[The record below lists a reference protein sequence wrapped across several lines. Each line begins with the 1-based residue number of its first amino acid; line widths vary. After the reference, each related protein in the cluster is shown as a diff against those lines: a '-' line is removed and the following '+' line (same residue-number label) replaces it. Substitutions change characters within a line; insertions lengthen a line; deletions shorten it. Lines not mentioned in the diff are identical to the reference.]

1 MDSVA
6 SDHGAHPGA
15 ELEVAIVGSG
25 YAGLC
30 MAIQLRER
38 GVADFVIL
46 EQHAEFGGTW
56 RVNSYPGAA
65 CDIPSQLYSFSFAQS
80 ADWSRKF
87 PRQAELLAYTED
99 LVRRYQLAPHLRLG
113 HGLLAADY
121 DEARGAWRLRTA
133 RGELRARNLVL
144 ATGGLSR
151 AALPALPGLERFAGK
166 VFHSA
171 RWDHGYELRG
181 KRVAVIGTGASAV
194 QFVPQIAPLVAQLD
208 LYQRTAPWVLPR
220 PDRAITAAERWLLR
234 RLPPLRGLVRLLT
247 YVQYESRYLVFAGPS
262 LLARVAA
269 ALGRRHLRR
278 QLPHD
283 AALRARLTPS
293 YRPGC
298 KRLLLSNDFYPA
310 LARANVALHT
320 AGIAEVKPRGIVG
333 ADGVERAVDAI
344 IFATGF
350 DVEHALGAVA
360 VRGRGGALL
369 ADAARGGL
377 AAYKGAT
384 VPGFPNLYLIAGPNT
399 ALGHNSMI
407 YMIESGVRY
416 ALEAVLARRRAGWRA
431 LEVRDEVCR
440 LYNQR
445 LQARFRGTAW
455 ASGCRSW
462 YLASG
467 GRNSALW
474 PGFSFAYRRITRRFD
489 AQSYRITSAHLE
501 EGHRRL

>member
-1 MDSVA
+1 MDSDQ
-6 SDHGAHPGA
+6 SDHGADV
-15 ELEVAIVGSG
+15 EVAIVGSG

-30 MAIQLRER
+30 MGIKLRER
-38 GVADFVIL
+38 GIADFVIL
-46 EQHAEFGGTW
+46 EQNAEFGGTW

-65 CDIPSQLYSFSFAQS
+65 CDIPSHLYSFSFAQN

-87 PRQAELLAYTED
+87 PRQPELLAYAED
-99 LVRRYQLAPHLRLG
+99 IVRRYGLAPHLRLG

-121 DEARGAWRLRTA
+121 DEARGRWRLRTA
-133 RGELRARNLVL
+133 RGELSARNLML

-151 AALPALPGLERFAGK
+151 AALPALPGLDSFAGK

-171 RWDHGYELRG
+171 RWDHGYDLRG
-181 KRVAVIGTGASAV
+181 KRVAVIGTGASAI
-194 QFVPQIAPLVAQLD
+194 QFVPEIAPLVAQLD

-234 RLPPLRGLVRLLT
+234 RLPPLRKLYRLLT

-262 LLARVAA
+262 WLAGVAA
-269 ALGRRHLRR
+269 RLGRRHLRR

-283 AALRARLTPS
+283 AALRARLAPS

-298 KRLLLSNDFYPA
+298 KRMLLSNDYYPA
-310 LARANVALHT
+310 LARANVGLHT
-320 AGIAEVKPRGIVG
+320 CGIAAVRPRGIAG

-384 VPGFPNLYLIAGPNT
+384 VPGFPNMYMIAGPNT
-399 ALGHNSMI
+399 GLGHNSMI

-416 ALEAVLARRRAGWRA
+416 AVEAVLARRRAGWRA
-431 LEVRDEVCR
+431 LEVRDDVCR
-440 LYNQR
+440 QYNQR
-445 LQARFRGTAW
+445 LQARFKGTAW

-474 PGFSFAYRRITRRFD
+474 PGFTFEYRRITRRFD
-489 AQSYRITSAHLE
+489 APAYLATSAHLE
-501 EGHRRL
+501 EGHRAL